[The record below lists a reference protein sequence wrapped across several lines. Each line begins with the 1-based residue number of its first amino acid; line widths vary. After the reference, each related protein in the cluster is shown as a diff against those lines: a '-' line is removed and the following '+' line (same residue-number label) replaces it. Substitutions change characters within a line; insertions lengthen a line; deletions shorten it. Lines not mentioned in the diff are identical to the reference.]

1 MAVSE
6 NNRKFAIGKQ
16 RLGIMVEINDRKLPV
31 GIQSFEK
38 IRKDGYLYVDKTDII
53 WQLANRNKTYN
64 YLSRPRRFGK
74 SVLVDTLEA
83 YFMGKKEL
91 FEGLKIMQMET
102 EWVKRPVIRLDMS
115 RAGAEPETLRS
126 YLDITFDRLEK
137 EYGITPKP
145 TAKLADRFNA
155 IIVGAYEQTGQQ
167 VAILIDEYDS
177 PLQHSWKT
185 PYHEACTAVYREVF
199 AILKADDK
207 YEKFVF
213 ITGITKFTQISL
225 FSVLNNLSNISFEP
239 EYAAICGITKEE
251 VLRDFK
257 PEINKLAE
265 YEDWTFN
272 EAVAKLT
279 AYYDGYHFSR
289 RNMVDVFNP
298 FSLINALA
306 DSDLKNYWASSGA
319 TSLLPKFVDDM
330 EIRLKDFDHSALLGT
345 IIETSDVTGGGAE
358 LFLYQSGY
366 LTIKGYINGTYLLG
380 IPNFEVR
387 QALNEIVLPTLAM
400 RKNNDLQSTQAFLNV
415 HLSLGNL
422 PEAMK
427 CLKALIAD
435 VPYSN
440 KKLASM
446 DMEERYRLI
455 MSTIFYAIGCRVEVE
470 KMIATG
476 RIDMVVENTN
486 FIYVLELKL
495 SNNGGVDAAT
505 EQMKAKQYA
514 EPFKADKRKVIALA
528 IELDDMGKGLV
539 DWKEV

>member
-185 PYHEACTAVYREVF
+185 PYHEACTAIYREVF

-330 EIRLKDFDHSALLGT
+330 EIRLKDFDHSALLST

-455 MSTIFYAIGCRVEVE
+455 MSTIFNAIGCRVEVE

-476 RIDMVVENTN
+476 RIDMVVETTN

>member
-1 MAVSE
+1 MAE
-6 NNRKFAIGKQ
+6 TRNR
-16 RLGIMVEINDRKLPV
+16 RLPV

-38 IRKDGYLYVDKTDII
+38 IREDGYLYVDKTDIV
-53 WQLANRNKTYN
+53 WELTNRGRKYN

-83 YFMGKKEL
+83 YFLGKREL
-91 FEGLKIMQMET
+91 FEGLRIMELER

-115 RAGAEPETLRS
+115 RAGAAPDTLRS
-126 YLDITFDRLEK
+126 YLDNAFDHLEK
-137 EYGITPKP
+137 EYGIAPKP
-145 TAKLADRFNA
+145 TAQLADRFDA
-155 IIVGAYEQTGQQ
+155 IIQTAYRQTGQQ

-177 PLQHSWKT
+177 PLQHSWRT
-185 PYHEACTAVYREVF
+185 PHHEACTSIYREVF

-251 VLRDFK
+251 MLRDFK
-257 PEINKLAE
+257 PEIHKLAE
-265 YEDWTFN
+265 YEHRTFD
-272 EAVAKLT
+272 EAVALLT
-279 AYYDGYHFSR
+279 AHYDGYHFSHD
-289 RNMVDVFNP
+289 NMVDVFNP

-306 DSDLKNYWASSGA
+306 DSKLRNYWASSGA
-319 TSLLPKFVDDM
+319 TSMLPKFVDDM
-330 EIRLKDFDHSALLGT
+330 EIRLKDFDHCALIST
-345 IIETSDVTGGGAE
+345 TIETSDVTGGGPE

-366 LTIKGYINGTYLLG
+366 LTIKGYVNGTYLLG

-400 RKNNDLQSTQAFLNV
+400 RKNNDLQSPQAFLNLY
-415 HLSLGNL
+415 LSVGNL

-427 CLKALIAD
+427 CLKALVAD

-455 MSTIFYAIGCRVEVE
+455 LSTIFNAIGCRVEVE

-476 RIDMVVENTN
+476 RIDMVVETIHI
-486 FIYVLELKL
+486 IYVLELKL
-495 SNNGGVDAAT
+495 SNNGGIDAAA
-505 EQMKAKQYA
+505 EQIRSRQYA
-514 EPFKADKRKVIALA
+514 EPFKADKRRVVALA
-528 IELDDMGKGLV
+528 IELDDKGKGLI

>member
-1 MAVSE
+1 
-6 NNRKFAIGKQ
+6 
-16 RLGIMVEINDRKLPV
+16 MVEINDRKLPV

-38 IRKDGYLYVDKTDII
+38 IRKGGYLYVDKTDII

-145 TAKLADRFNA
+145 TAKLADRFDA

-167 VAILIDEYDS
+167 VVILIDEYDS

-185 PYHEACTAVYREVF
+185 PHHEACTAVYREVF

-239 EYAAICGITKEE
+239 EFAAICGITKEE

-265 YEDWTFN
+265 YEDWTFD
-272 EAVAKLT
+272 EAVAQLT

-330 EIRLKDFDHSALLGT
+330 ELKLGNFDPCT
-345 IIETSDVTGGGAE
+345 ILRQTIETSDVTGGGAE

-366 LTIKGYINGTYLLG
+366 LTIKDYQMGVYILG
-380 IPNFEVR
+380 FPNSEVR
-387 QALNEIVLPTLAM
+387 QALYETVLPALMLRGNGDIQTTQSGLFLA
-400 RKNNDLQSTQAFLNV
+400 LQ
-415 HLSLGNL
+415 LGNL

-455 MSTIFYAIGCRVEVE
+455 MSTIFNAIGCRVEVE

-476 RIDMVVENTN
+476 RIDMVVETTN

-495 SNNGGVDAAT
+495 SNNGGVDAAA

-514 EPFKADKRKVIALA
+514 EPFKADKRKVIALS

>member
-126 YLDITFDRLEK
+126 YLDITFDRLEE
-137 EYGITPKP
+137 EYCITPKP

-330 EIRLKDFDHSALLGT
+330 EIKLGNFDSCAILRQT
-345 IIETSDVTGGGAE
+345 IETSDVTGGGAE

>member
-1 MAVSE
+1 
-6 NNRKFAIGKQ
+6 
-16 RLGIMVEINDRKLPV
+16 MVEINDRKLPV
-31 GIQSFEK
+31 GIQSFEE
-38 IRKDGYLYVDKTDII
+38 IRKQGCLYVDKTDII
-53 WQLANRNKTYN
+53 WQLANRGKKYN

-74 SVLVDTLEA
+74 SVLVDTLES

-126 YLDITFDRLEK
+126 YLNNIFRQYEG
-137 EYGITPKP
+137 EYSLVPDP
-145 TAKLADRFNA
+145 TDSLADRFNA

-185 PYHEACTAVYREVF
+185 PYHEACTAIYREVF

-225 FSVLNNLSNISFEP
+225 FSVLNNLSNISFDS
-239 EYAAICGITKEE
+239 EYAALCGITKEE

-257 PEINKLAE
+257 PEINKLAASKG
-265 YEDWTFN
+265 WTFD
-272 EAVAKLT
+272 EAVVQLT
-279 AYYDGYHFSR
+279 AYYDGYHFSHE
-289 RNMVDVFNP
+289 NMVDVFNP

-306 DSDLKNYWASSGA
+306 DSKLRNYWASSGA

-330 EIRLKDFDHSALLGT
+330 EIRLKDFDHSALLDT

-455 MSTIFYAIGCRVEVE
+455 MSTIFNAIGCRVEVE

>member
-16 RLGIMVEINDRKLPV
+16 RLGIMVETNDRKLPV
-31 GIQSFEK
+31 GIQSFEE
-38 IRKDGYLYVDKTDII
+38 IRKGGYLYVDKTDII
-53 WQLANRNKTYN
+53 WQLANRGKKYN

-126 YLDITFDRLEK
+126 YLNNIFRQYEG
-137 EYGITPKP
+137 EYSLVPDP
-145 TAKLADRFNA
+145 TDSLADRFNA

-185 PYHEACTAVYREVF
+185 PYHEACTAIYREVF

-225 FSVLNNLSNISFEP
+225 FSVLNNLSNISFDS
-239 EYAAICGITKEE
+239 EYAALCGITKEE

-257 PEINKLAE
+257 PEINKLAASKG
-265 YEDWTFN
+265 WTFD
-272 EAVAKLT
+272 EAVVQLT
-279 AYYDGYHFSR
+279 AYYDGYHFSHE
-289 RNMVDVFNP
+289 NMVDVFNP

-306 DSDLKNYWASSGA
+306 DSKLRNYWASSGA
-319 TSLLPKFVDDM
+319 TSLLLKFVDDM
-330 EIRLKDFDHSALLGT
+330 EIRLKDFDHSALLDT

-400 RKNNDLQSTQAFLNV
+400 RKNNNLQSTQAFLNV

-455 MSTIFYAIGCRVEVE
+455 MSTIFNAIGCRVEVE

-476 RIDMVVENTN
+476 RIDMVVETTN

>member
-91 FEGLKIMQMET
+91 FEGLKIMQLET

-126 YLDITFDRLEK
+126 YLDITFDRLEE
-137 EYGITPKP
+137 EYCITPKP

-251 VLRDFK
+251 ALRDFK

-476 RIDMVVENTN
+476 RIDMVVETTN

>member
-16 RLGIMVEINDRKLPV
+16 RLEIMVETNDRKLPV
-31 GIQSFEK
+31 GIQSFEE
-38 IRKDGYLYVDKTDII
+38 IRKGGYLYVDKTDII
-53 WQLANRNKTYN
+53 WQLANRGKKYN

-74 SVLVDTLEA
+74 SVLVDTLES

-145 TAKLADRFNA
+145 TAKLADRFDA
-155 IIVGAYEQTGQQ
+155 IIVGAYEQTGLQ

-185 PYHEACTAVYREVF
+185 PQHEACTSIYREVF

-225 FSVLNNLSNISFEP
+225 FSVLNNLSNISFDS
-239 EYAAICGITKEE
+239 EYAALCGITKEE
-251 VLRDFK
+251 VVRDFK
-257 PEINKLAE
+257 PEINKLASRKG
-265 YEDWTFN
+265 WTFD
-272 EAVAKLT
+272 EAVAQLT
-279 AYYDGYHFSR
+279 AYYDGYHFSHE
-289 RNMVDVFNP
+289 NMVDVFNP

-306 DSDLKNYWASSGA
+306 DSKLRNYWASSGA

-330 EIRLKDFDHSALLGT
+330 EIRLNDFDHSALLDT

-400 RKNNDLQSTQAFLNV
+400 RKNNNLQSTQAFLNV

-440 KKLASM
+440 KKLACM

-455 MSTIFYAIGCRVEVE
+455 MSTIFNAIGCRVEVE

-476 RIDMVVENTN
+476 RIDMVVETTN

>member
-6 NNRKFAIGKQ
+6 NNRKFAIGNQ
-16 RLGIMVEINDRKLPV
+16 RLEIMVEINDRKLPV

-91 FEGLKIMQMET
+91 FEGLKIMQLET

-225 FSVLNNLSNISFEP
+225 FSVLNNLSNISFDS
-239 EYAAICGITKEE
+239 EYAALCGITKDE

-257 PEINKLAE
+257 PEINKLAASKG
-265 YEDWTFN
+265 WTFD
-272 EAVAKLT
+272 EAVVQLT
-279 AYYDGYHFSR
+279 AYYDGYHFSHE
-289 RNMVDVFNP
+289 NMVDVFNP

-306 DSDLKNYWASSGA
+306 DSKLKNYWASSGA

-330 EIRLKDFDHSALLGT
+330 EIRLKDFDHSALLDT

-528 IELDDMGKGLV
+528 IELDDMGKGLI

>member
-91 FEGLKIMQMET
+91 FEGLKIMQLET

-265 YEDWTFN
+265 YENWTFD

-539 DWKEV
+539 DWKKV

>member
-145 TAKLADRFNA
+145 TAKLADRFDA

-185 PYHEACTAVYREVF
+185 PYHEACTAIYREVF

-330 EIRLKDFDHSALLGT
+330 EIRLKDFDHSALLST

-495 SNNGGVDAAT
+495 SNNGGVDAAA

>member
-1 MAVSE
+1 MVVSE

-83 YFMGKKEL
+83 YFIGKKEL

-126 YLDITFDRLEK
+126 YLNNIFRQYEG
-137 EYGITPKP
+137 EYSLVPAP
-145 TAKLADRFNA
+145 ADSLADRFNA
-155 IIVGAYEQTGQQ
+155 IIVGAYKQTGQQ
-167 VAILIDEYDS
+167 VVILIDEYDS

-185 PYHEACTAVYREVF
+185 PHHEACTAVYREVF

-239 EYAAICGITKEE
+239 EFAAICGITKEE

-265 YEDWTFN
+265 YEDWTFD
-272 EAVAKLT
+272 EAVAQLT

-330 EIRLKDFDHSALLGT
+330 ELKLGNFDPCT
-345 IIETSDVTGGGAE
+345 ILRQTIETSDVTGGGAE

-366 LTIKGYINGTYLLG
+366 LTIKDYQMGVYILG
-380 IPNFEVR
+380 FPNSEVR
-387 QALNEIVLPTLAM
+387 QALYETVLPALTL
-400 RKNNDLQSTQAFLNV
+400 RSNGDIQSTQSGLFLA
-415 HLSLGNL
+415 LQLGKI

-455 MSTIFYAIGCRVEVE
+455 MSTIFNAIGCRVEVE

-476 RIDMVVENTN
+476 RIDMVVETTN

>member
-155 IIVGAYEQTGQQ
+155 IIVGAYEQTGHQ

-251 VLRDFK
+251 ALRDFK

-289 RNMVDVFNP
+289 RNMIDVFNP

-528 IELDDMGKGLV
+528 IELDDMGKGLI